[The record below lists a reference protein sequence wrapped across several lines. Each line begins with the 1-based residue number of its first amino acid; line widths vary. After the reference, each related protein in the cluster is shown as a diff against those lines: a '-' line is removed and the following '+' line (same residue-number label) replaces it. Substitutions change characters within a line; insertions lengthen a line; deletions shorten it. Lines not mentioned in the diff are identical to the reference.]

1 MSKTCSSIAIR
12 ICALIAVLSC
22 AFSLNAGIDPNYSL
36 NIKGRLLCAVA
47 FVIPLGIASILIAHR
62 SHDENQRQKIYHIF
76 WVILFLY
83 YILQLGY
90 MLFFASEFARQNH
103 NIFDG
108 NYIYNLMLQWE
119 YSTNL
124 IPFKTIN
131 LMLNAYQIELS
142 YVANVNLLGNLAA
155 FMPFAFFLPKLF
167 PSMQK
172 PKKFLISMALI
183 IISVEVLQLF
193 TLSGTL
199 DIDDFILNMTG
210 ASCFYFVLKIPVC
223 KRMMKPY
230 KIQHII
236 G

>member
-1 MSKTCSSIAIR
+1 MSKPCSSVAIR
-12 ICALIAVLSC
+12 ICILIAVLSC
-22 AFSLNAGIDPNYSL
+22 AFSLYAGIDPTYAL
-36 NIKGRLLCAVA
+36 TIKGRLFCAIA
-47 FVIPLGIASILIAHR
+47 FIMPMAFASILIAHR
-62 SHDENQRQKIYHIF
+62 YDQEDQRQKVYHIF
-76 WVILFLY
+76 WIILFLY

-90 MLFFASEFARQNH
+90 MLFFASEFERGTH

-108 NYIYNLMLQWE
+108 YYLDHLKDQWE
-119 YSTNL
+119 NCSNL
-124 IPFKTIN
+124 IPFKTIH

-142 YVANVNLLGNLAA
+142 YVANINLLGNLVA

-172 PKKFLISMALI
+172 SGKFLACMAVI
-183 IISVEVLQLF
+183 IIAVEITQLL

-210 ASCFYFVLKIPVC
+210 ASCFYFILKVPVC
-223 KRMMKPY
+223 KRIMKPC

>member
-1 MSKTCSSIAIR
+1 MSKTCSSVAIR
-12 ICALIAVLSC
+12 ICILIAVLSC
-22 AFSLNAGIDPNYSL
+22 AFSLYAGIDPNYTL
-36 NIKGRLLCAVA
+36 TIEGRMLCAIA
-47 FVIPLGIASILIAHR
+47 FVIPLGISSILIAHR
-62 SHDENQRQKIYHIF
+62 SHDEELRQKIYHIF
-76 WVILFLY
+76 WIILFLY

-108 NYIYNLMLQWE
+108 NYLYNLMMQWE
-119 YSTNL
+119 NCSNL
-124 IPFKTIN
+124 VPFKTIH

-142 YVANVNLLGNLAA
+142 YIANINLLGNLAA

-172 PKKFLISMALI
+172 PKKFLLCMALI
-183 IISVEVLQLF
+183 IIAVEVTQLF
-193 TLSGTL
+193 TLSGTM

-223 KRMMKPY
+223 KRIMKPC
-230 KIQHII
+230 KIQHIT

>member
-1 MSKTCSSIAIR
+1 
-12 ICALIAVLSC
+12 
-22 AFSLNAGIDPNYSL
+22 
-36 NIKGRLLCAVA
+36 
-47 FVIPLGIASILIAHR
+47 
-62 SHDENQRQKIYHIF
+62 
-76 WVILFLY
+76 
-83 YILQLGY
+83 
-90 MLFFASEFARQNH
+90 
-103 NIFDG
+103 
-108 NYIYNLMLQWE
+108 MLQWE